1 MALRRLGREG
11 RGKPLPYRSAGVAP
25 FCFVGTGRFA
35 KGDALKRAPTIAAVC
50 RGVPRCACQSLWG
63 TVEWNVCCDIGLAG
77 RAMAIK
83 KKKGRRRG
91 KAGAARKVAASS
103 KRLTAGEWFEKLAA
117 VQARL
122 RAPDGCPWDRE
133 QTHASLRTYLI
144 EEAYEVLEAMESG
157 DDAKFAEEMGDLLLQ
172 IVFHSE
178 IAREEGRF
186 DVSDVIREV
195 HDKMVRRHPHVFG
208 EKRAKDSAEVL
219 KNWEQLKKEERIAA
233 GKKNADGPK
242 GGAKTASLLDGVSRA
257 LPAALEGFQLT
268 RRAARIGFD
277 WDSVEGVFDKMNE
290 EAGELRE
297 AVGAKDAARAEE
309 EMGDLLF
316 AAVNLARFLHIDP
329 EIALKKANVK
339 FSTRFRRMEELAA
352 KDGRVLADVPRQ
364 EMEEL
369 WEEVKKVASGE

>member
-1 MALRRLGREG
+1 MRM
-11 RGKPLPYRSAGVAP
+11 P
-25 FCFVGTGRFA
+25 
-35 KGDALKRAPTIAAVC
+35 
-50 RGVPRCACQSLWG
+50 CQSLWR
-63 TVEWNVCCDIGLAG
+63 TVKWNVCCSVELLG
-77 RAMAIK
+77 RAMANK
-83 KKKGRRRG
+83 KKKTGKTRKPGPARR
-91 KAGAARKVAASS
+91 AAAKSP
-103 KRLTAGEWFEKLAA
+103 RLSAGEWFEKLAA

-157 DDAKFAEEMGDLLLQ
+157 DDGKFAEEMGDLLLQ

-178 IAREEGRF
+178 IAKEEGRF

-219 KNWEQLKKEERIAA
+219 KNWEQIKKEERIAA
-233 GKKNADGPK
+233 GKKTVE
-242 GGAKTASLLDGVSRA
+242 GARREDKAASLLDGVSKA

-277 WDSVEGVFDKMNE
+277 WDNVEGVFDKLSE
-290 EAGELRE
+290 EGDELRE
-297 AVGAKDAARAEE
+297 AVNATDAARIEE

-329 EIALKKANVK
+329 EIALKKANAK
-339 FSTRFRRMEELAA
+339 FSSRFRRMEGLAA
-352 KDGRVLADVPRQ
+352 RGGKALADVPR
-364 EMEEL
+364 ENMEEF
-369 WEEVKKVASGE
+369 WETAKGAEKTTFPKSAEARKA